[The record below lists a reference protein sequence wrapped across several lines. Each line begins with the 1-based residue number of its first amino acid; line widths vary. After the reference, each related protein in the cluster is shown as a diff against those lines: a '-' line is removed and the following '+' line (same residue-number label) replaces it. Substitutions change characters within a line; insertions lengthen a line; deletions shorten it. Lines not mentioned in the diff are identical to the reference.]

1 VTDIPYD
8 APRSED
14 GQWWWD
20 GSNWQ
25 PVSGGGEGSSAAA
38 SPAQATSLPELRRST
53 NGWLLTIEGFTEAGA
68 VTGYLWPSGTPP
80 GVSVSAD
87 VVVTEPAQ
95 VGSFE
100 ITGLTMLAVQ
110 AMEPSWGSWFA
121 QQMMFP
127 DVHDEGSGQ
136 PQPETPAPGAP
147 MDAEKAEFEWRTFFT
162 EGAHT
167 ALEFASWFAE
177 EGGEFLTFFEGFAG
191 PVGDALMLYDLFSA
205 VIEAFQEE
213 LKDEKRHGFVFGV
226 LWQVMGTPNI
236 APQMEE
242 KEAWAVTPSMHT
254 FDEHAAAF
262 LEGVAEGRSR
272 VATDLVL
279 HNAIAARIAYH
290 MVKEHSTEN
299 SAGQDTL
306 TELAAAAG
314 WTDPFQLSLLSPQ
327 VR

>member
-1 VTDIPYD
+1 
-8 APRSED
+8 
-14 GQWWWD
+14 
-20 GSNWQ
+20 
-25 PVSGGGEGSSAAA
+25 
-38 SPAQATSLPELRRST
+38 
-53 NGWLLTIEGFTEAGA
+53 
-68 VTGYLWPSGTPP
+68 
-80 GVSVSAD
+80 
-87 VVVTEPAQ
+87 
-95 VGSFE
+95 
-100 ITGLTMLAVQ
+100 MLAVQ

-191 PVGDALMLYDLFSA
+191 PVGDVLMLYDLFSA

-272 VATDLVL
+272 VDTDLVL